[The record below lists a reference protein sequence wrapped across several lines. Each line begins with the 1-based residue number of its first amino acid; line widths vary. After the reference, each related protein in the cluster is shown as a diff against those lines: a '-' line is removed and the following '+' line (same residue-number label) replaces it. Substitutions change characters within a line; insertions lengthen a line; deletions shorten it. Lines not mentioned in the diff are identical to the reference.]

1 MNQSVIEAKSELLFI
16 LGLQTT
22 ECPILSQMLSP
33 LLFSMVL
40 WDRD

>member
-16 LGLQTT
+16 LGLQTA
-22 ECPILSQMLSP
+22 ECPIVSQMLSP